1 MSLFYRLG
9 GACKYIQNAESW
21 ETESEGYGR
30 LRRTDDGEETGS
42 QTLGEKITVDD
53 CYATTTEWARKGTE
67 GVNPQAPDLITSLHR
82 LVDEAR
88 TLSKRECPLN
98 C

>member
-1 MSLFYRLG
+1 MDG
-9 GACKYIQNAESW
+9 
-21 ETESEGYGR
+21 
-30 LRRTDDGEETGS
+30 GEETGS

-53 CYATTTEWARKGTE
+53 CYVTTTGWARKGTE

-88 TLSKRECPLN
+88 TL
-98 C
+98 